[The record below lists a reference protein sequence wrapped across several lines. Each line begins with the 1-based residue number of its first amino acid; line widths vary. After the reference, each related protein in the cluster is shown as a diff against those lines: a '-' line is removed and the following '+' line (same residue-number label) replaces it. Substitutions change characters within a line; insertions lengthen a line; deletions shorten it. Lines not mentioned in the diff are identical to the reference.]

1 MQVSPGLHGMAPP
14 APQHRPRLHAAGAI
28 GLLGLCGALLLTGC
42 QKTDLQSEVKQL
54 QQRQEQ
60 LDLKLQQLEQKLH
73 GVTPRDPEDRPTK
86 APAGPVRSITYRSG
100 TDDDRLRIYWAD
112 GTSSDLPC
120 TQEQAT
126 LVCG

>member
-1 MQVSPGLHGMAPP
+1 MALS
-14 APQHRPRLHAAGAI
+14 APQPHPCRRLAIAI
-28 GLLGLCGALLLTGC
+28 GSLGLGSALMLGGC
-42 QKTDLQSEVKQL
+42 QRTDQAAEIQQL
-54 QQRQEQ
+54 KQRQEQ
-60 LDLKLQQLEQKLH
+60 LDLKIQQLEQKLH
-73 GVTPRDPEDRPTK
+73 GVTPRDPEDRPSK

-112 GTSSDLPC
+112 GSSSDLPC

>member
-1 MQVSPGLHGMAPP
+1 MALPAPP
-14 APQHRPRLHAAGAI
+14 NRPPLRASLLI
-28 GLLGLCGALLLTGC
+28 GLLVLAGGGILAGC
-42 QKTDLQSEVKQL
+42 QSTDLKAEVDQL
-54 QQRQEQ
+54 KQRQEQ
-60 LDLKLQQLEQKLH
+60 LDLKIQQLEQKLH

-112 GTSSDLPC
+112 GSSSDLPC

>member
-1 MQVSPGLHGMAPP
+1 MALP
-14 APQHRPRLHAAGAI
+14 APQPRPRRLQATGVI
-28 GLLGLCGALLLTGC
+28 GLLGLCGALVLSGC

-73 GVTPRDPEDRPTK
+73 GVTPRDPEDRPNK

-100 TDDDRLRIYWAD
+100 TEDDRLRIYWAD

-120 TQEQAT
+120 TKEQAT